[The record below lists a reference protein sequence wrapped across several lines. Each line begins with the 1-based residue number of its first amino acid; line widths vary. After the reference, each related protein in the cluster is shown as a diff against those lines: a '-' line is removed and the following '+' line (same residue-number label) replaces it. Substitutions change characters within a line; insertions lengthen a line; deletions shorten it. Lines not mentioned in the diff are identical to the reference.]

1 MTASEIYHRRAKL
14 KQIMSFSWNSPH
26 VIAVEV
32 TTDGVNVINPKHI
45 ELRRFVENSFGLP
58 SIPIFS
64 FFFRSGIR
72 EPLKI
77 MGRAQKWNT
86 NDKM

>member
-14 KQIMSFSWNSPH
+14 SKLCLFRGTPH

-32 TTDGVNVINPKHI
+32 TTDRVNVINPKHI

-58 SIPIFS
+58 SIP
-64 FFFRSGIR
+64 FFFPFFF
-72 EPLKI
+72 E
-77 MGRAQKWNT
+77 AVFANH
-86 NDKM
+86 